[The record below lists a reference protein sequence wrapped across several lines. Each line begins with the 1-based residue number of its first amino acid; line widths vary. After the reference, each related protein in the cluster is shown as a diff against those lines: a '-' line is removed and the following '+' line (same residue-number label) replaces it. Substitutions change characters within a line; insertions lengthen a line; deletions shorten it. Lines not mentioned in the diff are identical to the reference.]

1 MVWGACCKLQQAF
14 LLIFLSISCLCAG
27 CLFCFVFLKKR
38 KNFKKEKNLRVLM
51 FDFSFSLT
59 QSIEKFVSCRG
70 HYRGFE
76 N

>member
-1 MVWGACCKLQQAF
+1 V
-14 LLIFLSISCLCAG
+14 LI
-27 CLFCFVFLKKR
+27 LFCFLKKR